1 MVEAGYLGSFSRH
14 LYGFRDANQPVPGT
28 TALSSRTPFAQLDSL
43 NLPAFGVI
51 QLVNSAKHA
60 QTNLLCAIF
69 LSLCSHGPGN
79 GPCKLRIVEDA
90 DGKTNLS
97 LAETGGEALVVSQFT
112 LYADTS
118 RGRRPGFTGAAPPDQ
133 AERIYRH
140 FASSLAALGIGV
152 KTGSFGALMDVELV
166 NHGPFTL
173 VVE

>member
-1 MVEAGYLGSFSRH
+1 MQRVTHAAVSWEGRREEIGPGLLILVGVGPADDEASAERLAAKS
-14 LYGFRDANQPVPGT
+14 
-28 TALSSRTPFAQLDSL
+28 AQLR
-43 NLPAFGVI
+43 
-51 QLVNSAKHA
+51 
-60 QTNLLCAIF
+60 IF
-69 LSLCSHGPGN
+69 
-79 GPCKLRIVEDA
+79 EDA